1 MRKKAKNTP
10 YPHLNRQKR
19 HFSRTNPEGI
29 ANRKAQ
35 LSVSKRVGLMY
46 FQLLISLKRQ
56 KSVCQNLGSMLVS
69 VGIDSLKQIDGVWLY
84 AAHRKVVYQ
93 FASGIVVLKYKLAL
107 G

>member
-1 MRKKAKNTP
+1 MRKKAKATP

-46 FQLLISLKRQ
+46 FQLFISLKRQ

-69 VGIDSLKQIDGVWLY
+69 VVIDSLEQIDGVWLY
-84 AAHRKVVYQ
+84 ATHRKVVYQ
-93 FASGIVVLKYKLAL
+93 LSAGIVVLEYQLAL